1 MVTNVFYLILVVF
14 SMYSEVWT
22 GNFPLECRKCKAG
35 FYVKEI
41 CDTGDHDH
49 IHDTICAQCVSG
61 HFMSQND
68 HLNTVCTVCSVCAPG
83 HYSDAPCSAMSD
95 TKCRSCDI
103 KAETESFKTSC
114 SKVPQSNLN
123 LNGDG
128 IKLDNI
134 EEPGSGSDESFEVLP
149 QNVSIINAELI
160 ASENETEG
168 SGEVIL
174 DIPTSN
180 QIVLEG
186 KPPSSHNVSDE
197 DLIPVSVNPTTI
209 LKLTTG
215 KPPSIKNATE
225 PSTTTTGKPPSIKN
239 ATEHSTTTT
248 GKPPSIKNAT
258 EPATTTTVKP
268 TTSAPVTTTTEKEKE
283 LDFGVGIKIT
293 EAKGDET
300 NKEDNEENVYVPVQ
314 LDQPTTDS
322 KDENKA
328 PSRSAIAERKS
339 AMTDDSDK
347 VSIGIVIA
355 VAIIAA
361 IVFFVIGFIASK
373 YCRRRRQSMKLMTK
387 EQRNG
392 GHHNGSIPVMVDASN
407 TYRSNGI
414 YDEIGKEANG
424 TCSSEK
430 LDAIIPHAVDNVYAI
445 PDKRRKQVQQ
455 EDIKY
460 IDETTDDESK
470 EGDKLLGGNE
480 TEDDNEDVKTPNQNG
495 DISVSGTP
503 AVTTNET
510 SPMLSEIQLE
520 IENNT
525 EPPKETD
532 ALVES

>member
-1 MVTNVFYLILVVF
+1 MELIF
-14 SMYSEVWT
+14 FPQMYSEVWT
-22 GNFPLECRKCKAG
+22 SNFPEVCRKCKAG

-41 CDTGDHDH
+41 CDRGDNNA
-49 IHDTICAQCVSG
+49 HDTICAKCVSG

-83 HYSDAPCSAMSD
+83 HYSDAPCSTISD
-95 TKCRSCDI
+95 TKCQSCDI
-103 KAETESFKTSC
+103 EADTESFTTSC
-114 SKVPQSNLN
+114 SKVPLANLN
-123 LNGDG
+123 INGG
-128 IKLDNI
+128 GVKLDSL

-209 LKLTTG
+209 QKITTG
-215 KPPSIKNATE
+215 KPPSFKNATVPSTTTTAKPTTGKPPSFKNATE
-225 PSTTTTGKPPSIKN
+225 PSTTTT
-239 ATEHSTTTT
+239 
-248 GKPPSIKNAT
+248 
-258 EPATTTTVKP
+258 VKS

-314 LDQPTTDS
+314 LDQPTTNP
-322 KDENKA
+322 KDENKT
-328 PSRSAIAERKS
+328 PSRSAISKQKS

-387 EQRNG
+387 EQKNG
-392 GHHNGSIPVMVDASN
+392 GHHNGSIPVIDASN

-430 LDAIIPHAVDNVYAI
+430 LDAIIPHHAVDNVYAI

-495 DISVSGTP
+495 DISVSGKP

>member
-35 FYVKEI
+35 FYVNEI
-41 CDTGDHDH
+41 CDRGDNNT
-49 IHDTICAQCVSG
+49 HDTICAKCVSG

-83 HYSDAPCSAMSD
+83 HYSDAPCSTISD
-95 TKCRSCDI
+95 TKCQSCDI
-103 KAETESFKTSC
+103 EADTESFTTSC
-114 SKVPQSNLN
+114 SKVPLANLN
-123 LNGDG
+123 INGG
-128 IKLDNI
+128 GVMLDSL

-209 LKLTTG
+209 PKITTG
-215 KPPSIKNATE
+215 KPPSSHNVSDEDLIPVSVN
-225 PSTTTTGKPPSIKN
+225 PTTIPKITTGKPPSLKN
-239 ATEHSTTTT
+239 D
-248 GKPPSIKNAT
+248 T
-258 EPATTTTVKP
+258 EPSTTTTVKP

-314 LDQPTTDS
+314 LDQPTTNP

-387 EQRNG
+387 AQKNG
-392 GHHNGSIPVMVDASN
+392 GPHNGSIPVMVDASN
-407 TYRSNGI
+407 TYMSNGI

-445 PDKRRKQVQQ
+445 PNKRTKQVQQ
-455 EDIKY
+455 DIKY

-480 TEDDNEDVKTPNQNG
+480 TEDDNEDVKTPTQNG

-503 AVTTNET
+503 AVTTNES
-510 SPMLSEIQLE
+510 SPMLNEIQLE
-520 IENNT
+520 MENNI